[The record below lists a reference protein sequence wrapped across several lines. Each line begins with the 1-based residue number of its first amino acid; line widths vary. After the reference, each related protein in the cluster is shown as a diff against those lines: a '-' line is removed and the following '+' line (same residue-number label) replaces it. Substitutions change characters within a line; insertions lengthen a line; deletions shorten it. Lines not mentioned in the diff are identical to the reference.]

1 MSVPVGAFI
10 VVGISGALWGS
21 LVALEWLVARWRR
34 RHRLSDGLL
43 RSYHRESMRESAPQH
58 VSWPK
63 QRKGSQP
70 LWDRRPAKL
79 RDVSRR
85 AS

>member
-1 MSVPVGAFI
+1 MSWPYSAVAVLLA
-10 VVGISGALWGS
+10 SALLWAAS
-21 LVALEWLVARWRR
+21 VALERALARR
-34 RHRLSDGLL
+34 RRVSDGLL
-43 RSYHRESMRESAPQH
+43 RSYHREAMRESAPQY

-63 QRKGSQP
+63 QRKGGQP
-70 LWDRRPAKL
+70 MWDRRPAKL